1 MENDL
6 YSVMVN
12 SGGKL
17 QFPSKENFLNSNNI
31 ASIDD
36 IKQKANSGV
45 LHFNGG
51 YVIGPKDDFIGTF
64 DTLSLCQTIKI
75 NNHDF
80 ENDYTFFF
88 SIGVSG
94 VAAKND
100 AIAFYIDKRSSGE
113 TFKAAVLYEKTRH
126 PDLTASTKSYYA
138 ENKDILTKILDG
150 KFHTISLIFKV
161 GEKLKLYVD
170 GVLVATSDEEMPYS
184 LVRATL
190 TGYPNY
196 YSYGVG
202 CRPMTT
208 SLGALKSALIS
219 RCEVF
224 NFDITA
230 ENAPYSINDYLQN
243 KPIPPYLLDPTAEQR
258 AELALENFT
267 FNGDVLD
274 YSGKGRHGKI
284 EGSGSVKGDNDRK
297 VETLFEKFSARI
309 SNQTNG

>member
-1 MENDL
+1 
-6 YSVMVN
+6 MVI

-51 YVIGPKDDFIGTF
+51 YVIGPKDDFLGTF
-64 DTLSLCQTIKI
+64 DTLSICQTIKI
-75 NNHDF
+75 NNYDF
-80 ENDYTFFF
+80 KPDQNFFF

-100 AIAFYIDKRSSGE
+100 AIAFYIDKRSSSGE

-126 PDLTASTKSYYA
+126 PDLTAGTKSYYA
-138 ENKDILTKILDG
+138 ENKDILTKILNG

-161 GEKLKLYVD
+161 GSKLKLYVD
-170 GVLVATSDEEMPYS
+170 GDLVATSDDTMPYS
-184 LVRATL
+184 LVRDAL
-190 TGYPNY
+190 SSSYPSY

-208 SLGALKSALIS
+208 ALGALKSALIS

-230 ENAPYSINDYLQN
+230 EDALYSINDYQQG

-258 AELALENFT
+258 AELALENYT
-267 FNGDVLD
+267 FGGDVLD
-274 YSGKGRHGKI
+274 YSGNGRHGKI
-284 EGSGSVKGDNDRK
+284 YDSVAGDNDTK